1 MQKTNRGDKKPR
13 KTHYVQAHGE
23 ETEDSYS
30 LFTLQGGS
38 EDAMRIQ
45 LTMNDIP
52 ISMEFDT
59 GAAMSLI
66 NAATYHKIQ
75 VNLSMLSYCE
85 GQVW

>member
-1 MQKTNRGDKKPR
+1 MANVCKFKEAQCYHCKKTGHISKKCRCKTNRGDNKPR
-13 KTHYVQAHGE
+13 KTHHVQADGE

-30 LFTLQGGS
+30 IFTLQGGS

-59 GAAMSLI
+59 GAAMS
-66 NAATYHKIQ
+66 
-75 VNLSMLSYCE
+75 
-85 GQVW
+85 